1 MQGTTKAEERVPAA
15 MPAVRALAMPADTN
29 PSGDIFGGWLLA
41 QMDVA
46 GGIVGAG
53 QMGNGI
59 AHVFALAGYDVV
71 MSDISQEALDK
82 AVALIDKNLER
93 QVSREKIS
101 AAEKAAALGRITT
114 TLKLSDVAQT
124 DLVIEAAT
132 ERETVKQAIFED
144 LLPHLKPHT
153 ILTSNTSSIS
163 ITRLA
168 SRTDRPEK
176 FMGFHFMNPV
186 PVMQLVELIRGI
198 ATDEP
203 TYKALV
209 EVVEKIG
216 KTAASA
222 EDFPAFIVNRILMPM
237 INEAVY
243 TLYEGVGNVKSID
256 ESLKLGA
263 NHPMGP
269 LELADF
275 IGLDT
280 CLAIMNVLHE
290 GLADTKYRPCPLL
303 TKYVEAGWLGRKTQR
318 GFYDYRGETPVPTR

>member
-1 MQGTTKAEERVPAA
+1 M
-15 MPAVRALAMPADTN
+15 
-29 PSGDIFGGWLLA
+29 DI
-41 QMDVA
+41 QTI
-46 GGIVGAG
+46 GIVGAG

-59 AHVFALAGYDVV
+59 AHVMSLAGYDV
-71 MSDISQEALDK
+71 MLSDISEDALTSAMDLMRGNM
-82 AVALIDKNLER
+82 AR
-93 QVSREKIS
+93 QVGRGKI
-101 AAEKAAALGRITT
+101 AEADMEAALARITT
-114 TLKLSDVAQT
+114 TTTLT
-124 DLVIEAAT
+124 DLGPSDLIIEAAT
-132 ERETVKQAIFED
+132 ERETIKQAIFED

-163 ITRLA
+163 ITRLT

-198 ATDEP
+198 ATNEE
-203 TYKALV
+203 TFAACKT
-209 EVVEKIG
+209 VVDRLN

-243 TLYEGVGNVKSID
+243 TLYEGVGSVKSID
-256 ESLKLGA
+256 SSLKLGA

-280 CLAIMNVLHE
+280 CLAIMNVLHD

-303 TKYVEAGWLGRKTQR
+303 TKYVEAGWLGRKTNR
-318 GFYDYRGETPVPTR
+318 GFYDYRGDVPVPTR

>member
-1 MQGTTKAEERVPAA
+1 MTVSTVGV
-15 MPAVRALAMPADTN
+15 
-29 PSGDIFGGWLLA
+29 I
-41 QMDVA
+41 
-46 GGIVGAG
+46 GAG

-59 AHVFALAGYDVV
+59 AHVMSLAGYEVYMNDV
-71 MSDISQEALDK
+71 
-82 AVALIDKNLER
+82 NP
-93 QVSREKIS
+93 
-101 AAEKAAALGRITT
+101 AALEASLGLIEKNMVRQLNSGRVTEAEQRAALARIKRTT
-114 TLKLSDVAQT
+114 HLEELGDC
-124 DLVIEAAT
+124 DLIIEAAT
-132 ERETVKQAIFED
+132 EDEKIKQKIFD
-144 LLPHLKPHT
+144 SLLPHLSAHT

-176 FMGFHFMNPV
+176 FLGFHFMNPV

-198 ATDEP
+198 ATDQE
-203 TYKALV
+203 TYDICL
-209 EVVEKIG
+209 EVVNRLG

-243 TLYEGVGNVKSID
+243 TLYEGVGSVQSID
-256 ESLKLGA
+256 QSMRLGA

-280 CLAIMNVLHE
+280 CLAIMNVLHD

-303 TKYVEAGWLGRKTQR
+303 TKYVEAGWLGRKTKR
-318 GFYDYRGETPVPTR
+318 GFYDYRGEFPVPTR